1 MLQTMRENGMTCQEI
16 ADELAARG
24 TCFVTAKAVNMAL
37 LRGGYDKVQPRYT
50 ELLPWKLA
58 AEHHHA
64 HDANM
69 LRLAGRE
76 ANGRKM
82 TQPERRMYDRWLEQL
97 TAAGAVVHYT
107 RETGFVWVKAR
118 PGIDTGLIRVP
129 KKNERTG
136 TTLDPAG
143 T

>member
-1 MLQTMRENGMTCQEI
+1 MRENGMTCQEI

-24 TCFVTAKAVNMAL
+24 VAYVSAKAVNMAL
-37 LRGGYDKVQPRYT
+37 LRGGFPKKQPRYT
-50 ELLPWKLA
+50 ELLPWVLA
-58 AEHHHA
+58 PEHHHA

-76 ANGRKM
+76 ALGRPM
-82 TQPERRMYDRWLEQL
+82 TAPERRMYDRWLDQL

-107 RETGFVWVKAR
+107 KDGGFVWVKAR

-136 TTLDPAG
+136 TTLDPN
-143 T
+143 